1 LAEYR
6 SDGRSS
12 GEPDLEA
19 FPSDAHAFYD
29 RLASMPQVDRG
40 RIVVLGRSLDGAA
53 AAAVAHS
60 RAPRAVVLQQTVT
73 TLADMV
79 AEAGLPRSLAGDAL
93 DCLSA
98 VKAYSGPIFL
108 GHGRADGIIPFAHG
122 QRLAVAAADRSQGR
136 HRFAAFDRRYSTI
149 TLFSEIRAAVLDS
162 LSETLCRAMAGS

>member
-1 LAEYR
+1 MLLAEYR

-19 FPSDAHAFYD
+19 FPGDAHAFYD

-53 AAAVAHS
+53 AAAVAHT
-60 RAPRAVVLQQTVT
+60 RAPCAVVLEQTFT

-93 DCLSA
+93 DRLSA

-108 GHGRADGIIPFAHG
+108 SHGRADGNIPFAHG
-122 QRLAVAAADRSQGR
+122 QRLAAAAAD
-136 HRFAAFDRRYSTI
+136 
-149 TLFSEIRAAVLDS
+149 
-162 LSETLCRAMAGS
+162 